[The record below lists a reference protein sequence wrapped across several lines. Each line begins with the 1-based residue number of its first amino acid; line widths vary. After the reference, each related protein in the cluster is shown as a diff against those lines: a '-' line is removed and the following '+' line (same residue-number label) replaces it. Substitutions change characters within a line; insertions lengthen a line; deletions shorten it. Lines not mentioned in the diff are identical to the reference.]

1 MLDTYVTTRTPPR
14 MQLVFKPKR
23 NKYYRVIVTWEYESP
38 YTNAMFLHP
47 GDAYSYG
54 CKLQDN
60 FWTYAEDLLHIKIET

>member
-1 MLDTYVTTRTPPR
+1 MLDNFVATRTPPS

-23 NKYYRVIVTWEYESP
+23 NKYYRVILTWEDKGP

-60 FWTYAEDLLHIKIET
+60 FRTYAEDLLLIKIES